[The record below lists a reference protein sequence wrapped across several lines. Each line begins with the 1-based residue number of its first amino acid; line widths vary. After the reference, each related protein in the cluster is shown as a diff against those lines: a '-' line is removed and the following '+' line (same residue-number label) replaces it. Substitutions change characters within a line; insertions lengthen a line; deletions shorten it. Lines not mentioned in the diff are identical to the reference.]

1 MSPLPSLDGDQKSSQ
16 MCHKN
21 VQPQGPRYLRHL
33 GKLTSLRLGLEM
45 LKAGNSVKKLVWRL
59 FLVSSWCGQN
69 PGPGEKTSF
78 LLQQPPPTHH
88 CLKQHLCALRF
99 ILHCHYALSSCIIS
113 TLTYTII
120 SIICLIMRFPS
131 KKKRKFINR
140 KSSNCSY
147 FMRL

>member
-1 MSPLPSLDGDQKSSQ
+1 MRLNFDPEIVLRMAISGIKGGEGNKGEDRPTGLTG
-16 MCHKN
+16 
-21 VQPQGPRYLRHL
+21 GPRYLRHL

-99 ILHCHYALSSCIIS
+99 ILLHYLYFKIHDHFHHMPHYEIS
-113 TLTYTII
+113 QQ
-120 SIICLIMRFPS
+120 
-131 KKKRKFINR
+131 KREEIH
-140 KSSNCSY
+140 
-147 FMRL
+147 

>member
-1 MSPLPSLDGDQKSSQ
+1 MAISGIKGGEGNKGEDRPTGLTG
-16 MCHKN
+16 
-21 VQPQGPRYLRHL
+21 GPRYLRHL

-78 LLQQPPPTHH
+78 LLQQPPPPPPLSQTTS
-88 CLKQHLCALRF
+88 LCITLYPTLSLRF

-131 KKKRKFINR
+131 KREEIH
-140 KSSNCSY
+140 
-147 FMRL
+147 